1 MEKSNSKLRI
11 SFQAKVLVPVLAILI
26 LLIAITT
33 WVVDWRMTKQFE
45 GEASERLSRSKLVFE
60 KFQDFHSES
69 LLSRYRPSATEPRMK
84 AVAML
89 DDPTTVRDIFSK
101 EINPRNV
108 GTDVILFHSE
118 KLPNPE
124 KFSRD
129 RTIDLEEFESNSLPS
144 VSLAFREEAANNAVI
159 LAGDRLFNIV
169 SVPVSV
175 SDHIAAVITYANEI
189 GDEFARDISQMT
201 GSEIVFL
208 ADNRVIASTLPEEQR
223 KIFGEN
229 LEKFSTDH
237 PDLSTGIKIN
247 LAGKHFFS
255 RASVFKTGDTP
266 LQYILLSSYE
276 EQWRMLQKTQR
287 ILFGVRLAG
296 LALAASILWV
306 LIRRIT
312 QPLRELRDGAE
323 AVGRGDFSRRI
334 NVSSSDECGELAR
347 SFNHMTENL
356 KSSRDQLEK
365 TVETL
370 KTTRAQLV
378 QSEKLSGIGEFVAGV
393 AHELNNPLTSVIG
406 FAELLHQQ
414 DVDEKQKKF
423 SKRIVQS
430 AERCHKIVQN
440 LLSFARQHT
449 PERKQASLNTIV
461 ESVIDILQYEL
472 RTSNIE
478 IKKELAPE
486 LPPLLADAHQLQQ
499 VFLNILNNAR
509 QAMEGRTNSWVRVA
523 TRRVGEK
530 LEAIF
535 QDNGPGISE
544 ENLNKIFNPFF
555 TTKPVGKGTGL
566 GLSLSYGIIQEH
578 GGDIRVQSKLGEGT
592 TFTISLPVSTEAQ
605 DSASDRSNTSRFIK
619 ANGERVLVI
628 DDEEPLLE
636 LVREILAASGYRV
649 ETLMDGETAL
659 RRLSEKPFDLILCD
673 WKMPGLNGEQVF
685 ERLRTANPEMA
696 ERLIFMTADVMS
708 EKTQQFLKDNKKVCL
723 SKPFSLREFREV
735 VGEFSRR
742 SKDENPATSKNSAR
756 NRPEGCVA

>member
-1 MEKSNSKLRI
+1 
-11 SFQAKVLVPVLAILI
+11 
-26 LLIAITT
+26 
-33 WVVDWRMTKQFE
+33 
-45 GEASERLSRSKLVFE
+45 
-60 KFQDFHSES
+60 
-69 LLSRYRPSATEPRMK
+69 
-84 AVAML
+84 
-89 DDPTTVRDIFSK
+89 
-101 EINPRNV
+101 
-108 GTDVILFHSE
+108 
-118 KLPNPE
+118 
-124 KFSRD
+124 
-129 RTIDLEEFESNSLPS
+129 
-144 VSLAFREEAANNAVI
+144 
-159 LAGDRLFNIV
+159 
-169 SVPVSV
+169 
-175 SDHIAAVITYANEI
+175 
-189 GDEFARDISQMT
+189 
-201 GSEIVFL
+201 
-208 ADNRVIASTLPEEQR
+208 
-223 KIFGEN
+223 
-229 LEKFSTDH
+229 
-237 PDLSTGIKIN
+237 
-247 LAGKHFFS
+247 
-255 RASVFKTGDTP
+255 
-266 LQYILLSSYE
+266 
-276 EQWRMLQKTQR
+276 
-287 ILFGVRLAG
+287 
-296 LALAASILWV
+296 
-306 LIRRIT
+306 
-312 QPLRELRDGAE
+312 
-323 AVGRGDFSRRI
+323 
-334 NVSSSDECGELAR
+334 
-347 SFNHMTENL
+347 MTENL